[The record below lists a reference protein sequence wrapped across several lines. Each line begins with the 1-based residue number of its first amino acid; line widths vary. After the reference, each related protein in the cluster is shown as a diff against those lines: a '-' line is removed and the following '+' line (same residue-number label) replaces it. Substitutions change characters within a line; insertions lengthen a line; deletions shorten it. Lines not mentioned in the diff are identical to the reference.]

1 MNDDKKSALKK
12 PLTSPVQVSNAPPPI
27 EPLRGFGG
35 SFRTSSRRAAAK
47 LPNWNYWKTM
57 DEVAIWQACALA
69 LDIDPESM
77 TPHPQSWMAPGSD
90 IFTED
95 SFTSNE
101 QSDSFNKLSRRLN
114 QSLSNKQ
121 HFTYAWNHHTCNPAV
136 HLSEF
141 AAWCVRIGQDIPQ
154 ELAAMAKAAQQAT
167 PTAKVEAVAGTT
179 PSDDAIPGNMP
190 HTAIG
195 KLAIKAAWQIERKTG
210 KRATNKQVIEK
221 LQTWVDH
228 KDNPEAVS
236 ELTNKIPNG
245 VKWVTCAGKEN
256 NYDVGACQKTL
267 EKWNK
272 SRA

>member
-95 SFTSNE
+95 SFTSDE

-141 AAWCVRIGQDIPQ
+141 AAWCVRIGMDIPDD
-154 ELAAMAKAAQQAT
+154 LAAMSKGAPQPAAKMETVPVTNPSGDSNNPTGTANKVYWRVILNLNIKEIDGNKKANVRKIIKYLRGLGDKRLPNKGSTDELFWINDMGTERSVGKKTVNNAASHAR
-167 PTAKVEAVAGTT
+167 
-179 PSDDAIPGNMP
+179 
-190 HTAIG
+190 
-195 KLAIKAAWQIERKTG
+195 KL
-210 KRATNKQVIEK
+210 
-221 LQTWVDH
+221 
-228 KDNPEAVS
+228 P
-236 ELTNKIPNG
+236 
-245 VKWVTCAGKEN
+245 
-256 NYDVGACQKTL
+256 
-267 EKWNK
+267 
-272 SRA
+272 